1 MNESCQW
8 KFNSQKKI
16 VTSHHK
22 CVFRKRSLSLQR
34 CCPSIMWPHCEKTTW
49 RDLWVTFAFLGF
61 FVACFFLWQ
70 ISSSLFLIFDKD
82 VCVLRFKEY
91 QVCCMTVVCDYSS
104 SEWDSR
110 IKMLLQHVGPNL
122 NIHRD
127 YWDDY
132 VNYIVFTYQSTNICF
147 IQTLTQW
154 AALNHRHSED
164 IATIFIV
171 FLLC

>member
-1 MNESCQW
+1 M
-8 KFNSQKKI
+8 
-16 VTSHHK
+16 
-22 CVFRKRSLSLQR
+22 QR
-34 CCPSIMWPHCEKTTW
+34 CCPSIMWPHSEKITW

-70 ISSSLFLIFDKD
+70 ISISLFLIFDKD

-91 QVCCMTVVCDYSS
+91 QVCCMTVVWDYSS

-110 IKMLLQHVGPNL
+110 IKMLLQHVGPDL

-147 IQTLTQW
+147 IQTLTQR

-171 FLLC
+171 FSSYWAFKHSNTWNLRAILLVQNKLTIIRI